1 MLVDLNNAASVVEW
15 WAVFPQR
22 HGALLADW
30 ANRRP
35 EHRPAILQAR
45 RLIDADPKLRGLLA
59 ASRSHQS
66 LGGDSSPALL
76 SHDELAAG
84 EGTAVDSTTV

>member
-35 EHRPAILQAR
+35 EHRAAILQAR
-45 RLIDADPKLRGLLA
+45 RVIDADPRLRALIA
-59 ASRSHQS
+59 SSRSQARVPEA
-66 LGGDSSPALL
+66 GSPMVL

-84 EGTAVDSTTV
+84 EGSVGGLAG

>member
-35 EHRPAILQAR
+35 EHRATILQAR
-45 RLIDADPKLRGLLA
+45 RAIEADPKLRLLLVGSRNSRPSVDEGA
-59 ASRSHQS
+59 AVV
-66 LGGDSSPALL
+66 L

-84 EGTAVDSTTV
+84 ENSAAASAAD